1 MKEARGLATKIIVPK
16 IDLKSLLTKCYF
28 MGEQR
33 ASQLRLS
40 HRASGLIS
48 MLRAA
53 PIHRSTE
60 TSHVSFMINKNS
72 KDKITITE

>member
-1 MKEARGLATKIIVPK
+1 
-16 IDLKSLLTKCYF
+16 

-33 ASQLRLS
+33 RRASQLSLS

-48 MLRAA
+48 MLRT
-53 PIHRSTE
+53 PPTHRSTE
-60 TSHVSFMINKNS
+60 TRHVSFMINKNS

>member
-1 MKEARGLATKIIVPK
+1 
-16 IDLKSLLTKCYF
+16 

-33 ASQLRLS
+33 ASQLSLS
-40 HRASGLIS
+40 HRTSGLIS
-48 MLRAA
+48 MLRTA

-60 TSHVSFMINKNS
+60 TRQKLRHVSFMINKNS

>member
-1 MKEARGLATKIIVPK
+1 
-16 IDLKSLLTKCYF
+16 

-33 ASQLRLS
+33 ASQLSLS
-40 HRASGLIS
+40 HCTSGLIS

-53 PIHRSTE
+53 PIHRPTE
-60 TSHVSFMINKNS
+60 TRQKSRHVSFMINKNS

>member
-1 MKEARGLATKIIVPK
+1 
-16 IDLKSLLTKCYF
+16 

-33 ASQLRLS
+33 ASQLSLS
-40 HRASGLIS
+40 HRTSGLIS

-60 TSHVSFMINKNS
+60 TRQKSHHVSFMINKNS